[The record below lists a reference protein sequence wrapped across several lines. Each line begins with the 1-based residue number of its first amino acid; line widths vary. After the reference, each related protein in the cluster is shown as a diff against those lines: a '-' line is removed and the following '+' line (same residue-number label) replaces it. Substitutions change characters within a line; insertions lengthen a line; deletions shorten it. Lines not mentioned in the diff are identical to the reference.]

1 MEKYTIGFN
10 LPTLIVLLQWF
21 ISAPGRFK
29 FTYKHT
35 DCFWID
41 VEAIVSMITL
51 NGDSLT
57 KIYEIDHVDGMALD
71 EFVAR
76 QI

>member
-1 MEKYTIGFN
+1 M
-10 LPTLIVLLQWF
+10 VLLQWF

-29 FTYKHT
+29 FKFELT

-41 VEAIVSMITL
+41 VEAMISSVTL
-51 NGDSLT
+51 GRDPLT
-57 KIYEIDHVDGMALD
+57 KVYEINHVDGMALD

-76 QI
+76 QT